1 MYELSNVT
9 SMHGITARWQ
19 DWAGIGWEHLELRE
33 GTDGVVAEAVVLG
46 TEDGVP
52 FGAGYRIVCDPFWRV
67 RSVDVQ
73 RAGGAVRL
81 SLVSDGA
88 GNWRY
93 GSGEPLPELVGALDV
108 DLTATPFTNTLPIR
122 RLRLKA
128 GESAEIRAAYIRF
141 PDLAVMPD
149 RQRYTCLEAGRL
161 YRYEAVDGDFSR
173 DIEVDDN
180 GLVVTYPGLFR
191 RIL

>member
-1 MYELSNVT
+1 VYSHPSLAARHIQILS
-9 SMHGITARWQ
+9 
-19 DWAGIGWEHLELRE
+19 
-33 GTDGVVAEAVVLG
+33 
-46 TEDGVP
+46 
-52 FGAGYRIVCDPFWRV
+52 WRCSPLSDSFIS
-67 RSVDVQ
+67 RQS
-73 RAGGAVRL
+73 L